1 MEQTV
6 TVKWI
11 ADDPKHYLHGSIEQ
25 ISWRSILSV
34 NGVDVAS
41 LAGSL
46 NLNVGDLLKVSTWPM
61 WSAVVMPFDAADL
74 EPRTKRPRMM
84 ESKDTNCLNLTIYAS
99 SVILCIRVL

>member
-1 MEQTV
+1 MEQTA

-25 ISWRSILSV
+25 ISWGSILSV

-46 NLNVGDLLKVSTWPM
+46 NLNVGDLLKVNTWPK
-61 WSAVVMPFDAADL
+61 WSAVVMPFDAGDL

-84 ESKDTNCLNLTIYAS
+84 ESKGIYCLNLTMFH
-99 SVILCIRVL
+99 LLRVL

>member
-25 ISWRSILSV
+25 ILWGSILSV

-41 LAGSL
+41 ASVTVGSL
-46 NLNVGDLLKVSTWPM
+46 NLNVGDLFKVSTWPWPM
-61 WSAVVMPFDAADL
+61 WSAVVMPFDAADHDL
-74 EPRTKRPRMM
+74 TKRPRMM
-84 ESKDTNCLNLTIYAS
+84 ESKDTRML
-99 SVILCIRVL
+99 

>member
-25 ISWRSILSV
+25 ISWGSILSV

-41 LAGSL
+41 ASVVGSL
-46 NLNVGDLLKVSTWPM
+46 HLNVGDLLKVSTWPM
-61 WSAVVMPFDAADL
+61 WSAVVMPFDAADHDL

-84 ESKDTNCLNLTIYAS
+84 ESKDTRML
-99 SVILCIRVL
+99 